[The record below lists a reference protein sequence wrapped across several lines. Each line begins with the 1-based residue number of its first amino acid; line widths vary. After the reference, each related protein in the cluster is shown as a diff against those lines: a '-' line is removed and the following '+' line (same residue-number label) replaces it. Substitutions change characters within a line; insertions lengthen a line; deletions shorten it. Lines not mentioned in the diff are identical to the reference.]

1 MSLPDALTSA
11 LEDESAV
18 AEVDLGGDDT
28 LAVTPTRTLIY
39 RAEGLLSDEAVEEYP
54 HNAERLTLSEGRRKA
69 KLTMEYGLDGT
80 ETLSL
85 PASRI
90 DDALFPILAGVI
102 NAAGITEPGE
112 SVLQTF
118 RFSEITLIVTSR
130 QVVKH
135 IGAPVWTED
144 FETYEYDAITDVAFE
159 EGSVATTVVL
169 THDGRQDR
177 FKIPSDDAR
186 AVRESIVDAVCAFH
200 EIDTIAE
207 LREQVA
213 EAADDDP
220 DASADPKASNDQLD
234 FGEGVDPLGADP
246 PVVDTGTEAG
256 STADSTTGDTA
267 GDEALA
273 ASLGQGEGEQS
284 PAATG
289 ETATADSEPATAGGD
304 PTAASGDSTAA
315 GGDPTAAGGDSTAA
329 GETPASTTADS
340 GANSQSLSAGS
351 DAGTGTAGTDTDTGT
366 ASIDDAEPTAAG
378 DTPTHSSSSE
388 AFDDSGF
395 ESAGSVDEAE
405 LAAAV
410 ATLAERIDR
419 QEEQLAEQN
428 ELIETLIEELRR
440 GR

>member
-11 LEDESAV
+11 LGEESAV

-28 LAVTPTRTLIY
+28 LAVTPTRTLVY
-39 RAEGLLSDEAVEEYP
+39 RAEGLLSDEAVEEYL

-102 NAAGITEPGE
+102 NAAGITDPGE
-112 SVLQTF
+112 SVLKTF
-118 RFSEITLIVTSR
+118 RFSEITLIITSK

-135 IGAPVWTED
+135 IGAPVWTEE
-144 FETYEYDAITDVAFE
+144 FETFEYESITDVTFE

-186 AVRESIVDAVCAFH
+186 AVREAIVDAVCAFH
-200 EIDTIAE
+200 EVDSIDA

-220 DASADPKASNDQLD
+220 DTPSDAEASADQLD
-234 FGEGVDPLGADP
+234 FGEGIDPLGANP
-246 PVVDTGTEAG
+246 PAVDADADSDTGSE
-256 STADSTTGDTA
+256 STASEA
-267 GDEALA
+267 VGDEALA
-273 ASLGQGEGEQS
+273 ASLGEGESDQSTPTTGGDHS
-284 PAATG
+284 PAAG
-289 ETATADSEPATAGGD
+289 GDQSSTAGGEPATADGDASSAGDSQPATESQSTPGTTDADTDADDGG
-304 PTAASGDSTAA
+304 PAARELTASGSEAA
-315 GGDPTAAGGDSTAA
+315 GPADEDALA
-329 GETPASTTADS
+329 ET
-340 GANSQSLSAGS
+340 
-351 DAGTGTAGTDTDTGT
+351 
-366 ASIDDAEPTAAG
+366 
-378 DTPTHSSSSE
+378 
-388 AFDDSGF
+388 
-395 ESAGSVDEAE
+395 
-405 LAAAV
+405 V

-419 QEEQLAEQN
+419 QEEQLARQN

>member
-39 RAEGLLSDEAVEEYP
+39 RADGLLSDEAVEEYP
-54 HNAERLTLSEGRRKA
+54 HDAERLTLSEGRRKA

-102 NAAGITEPGE
+102 NAAGITDPGE
-112 SVLQTF
+112 SVLKTF
-118 RFSEITLIVTSR
+118 RFSEITLIITSR

-135 IGAPVWTED
+135 IGSPVWTED
-144 FETYEYDAITDVAFE
+144 FDTYEYASITDVAFE

-177 FKIPSDDAR
+177 FKIPNDDAR
-186 AVRESIVDAVCAFH
+186 AVREAIVDAVCAFH
-200 EIDTIAE
+200 EVDSIDE
-207 LREQVA
+207 LREAVA

-220 DASADPKASNDQLD
+220 DAPADVAASADQLD
-234 FGEGVDPLGADP
+234 FGEGIDPLGADP
-246 PVVDTGTEAG
+246 PAVEAETEAS
-256 STADSTTGDTA
+256 STADSTDDA
-267 GDEALA
+267 AVGDETLA
-273 ASLGQGEGEQS
+273 ASLGQGGGEGSTATEGETTTAGGNRPSPTGVDRVADSQS
-284 PAATG
+284 TTADTASTAGSTHDDATG
-289 ETATADSEPATAGGD
+289 ETTGSGEPDD
-304 PTAASGDSTAA
+304 PGSA
-315 GGDPTAAGGDSTAA
+315 
-329 GETPASTTADS
+329 
-340 GANSQSLSAGS
+340 SAGQ
-351 DAGTGTAGTDTDTGT
+351 A
-366 ASIDDAEPTAAG
+366 
-378 DTPTHSSSSE
+378 
-388 AFDDSGF
+388 
-395 ESAGSVDEAE
+395 DEGE
-405 LAAAV
+405 LAETV

>member
-39 RAEGLLSDEAVEEYP
+39 RADGLLSDEAVEEYP
-54 HNAERLTLSEGRRKA
+54 HDAERLTLSEGRRKA

-102 NAAGITEPGE
+102 NAAGITDPGE
-112 SVLQTF
+112 SVLKTF
-118 RFSEITLIVTSR
+118 RFSEITLIITSR

-135 IGAPVWTED
+135 IGSPVWTED
-144 FETYEYDAITDVAFE
+144 FDTYEYASITDVAFE

-177 FKIPSDDAR
+177 FKIPNDDAR
-186 AVRESIVDAVCAFH
+186 AVREAIVDAVCAFH
-200 EIDTIAE
+200 EVDSIDE
-207 LREQVA
+207 LREAVA

-220 DASADPKASNDQLD
+220 DAPADVAASADQLD
-234 FGEGVDPLGADP
+234 FGEGIDPLGADP
-246 PVVDTGTEAG
+246 PAVEAETEAS
-256 STADSTTGDTA
+256 STADSTDDA
-267 GDEALA
+267 AVGDETLA
-273 ASLGQGEGEQS
+273 ASLGQGGGEGSTATGDETTTAGGNRPSPTGVDSAADSQS
-284 PAATG
+284 TTADTASTAGSTHDDATG
-289 ETATADSEPATAGGD
+289 ETTGSSEVDD
-304 PTAASGDSTAA
+304 PGSA
-315 GGDPTAAGGDSTAA
+315 
-329 GETPASTTADS
+329 
-340 GANSQSLSAGS
+340 SAGQ
-351 DAGTGTAGTDTDTGT
+351 A
-366 ASIDDAEPTAAG
+366 
-378 DTPTHSSSSE
+378 
-388 AFDDSGF
+388 
-395 ESAGSVDEAE
+395 DEGE
-405 LAAAV
+405 LAETV

>member
-54 HNAERLTLSEGRRKA
+54 HDAERLTLSEGRRKA

-102 NAAGITEPGE
+102 NAVGITQPGE

-118 RFSEITLIVTSR
+118 RFSEITLIITSR

-177 FKIPSDDAR
+177 FKIPNDDAR
-186 AVRESIVDAVCAFH
+186 VVRESIVDAVCAFH
-200 EIDTIAE
+200 EIDSIDA
-207 LREQVA
+207 LREQLA
-213 EAADDDP
+213 ETADADP
-220 DASADPKASNDQLD
+220 DAPADPEASADQLD
-234 FGEGVDPLGADP
+234 FGEGLDPLGADP
-246 PVVDTGTEAG
+246 PAVDTGTE
-256 STADSTTGDTA
+256 TTSPTDATDGDA
-267 GDEALA
+267 VGDEALA
-273 ASLGQGEGEQS
+273 ASLGKGGGEPS
-284 PAATG
+284 TG
-289 ETATADSEPATAGGD
+289 VESETVADSETAADNKRSTAGGEM
-304 PTAASGDSTAA
+304 TAASGETTTADGNVSSPAVDSQPPAGTDTNAGTNASTDTAVSAVGEADTAA
-315 GGDPTAAGGDSTAA
+315 GG
-329 GETPASTTADS
+329 
-340 GANSQSLSAGS
+340 N
-351 DAGTGTAGTDTDTGT
+351 TDTTPSDTV
-366 ASIDDAEPTAAG
+366 
-378 DTPTHSSSSE
+378 
-388 AFDDSGF
+388 DDSGF
-395 ESAGSVDEAE
+395 EPTD
-405 LAAAV
+405 AAAV
-410 ATLAERIDR
+410 SELAETVATLVDRIDQ
-419 QEEQLAEQN
+419 QEEQLAQQN
-428 ELIETLIEELRR
+428 ELISTLIEELRR